1 MSQEKNV
8 SDAIHYRRSVRIYDA
23 EKLIDPVKV
32 KECIVLASLAPN
44 SSNMQLWEFHHITSN
59 VLKKQLIPLC
69 LGQNAAKTAQQFV
82 VVTVR
87 KDQWRKRQKANLE
100 YIDSVYGK
108 NTPKAKQSSREKV
121 ARAYYGKL
129 IPFAYTD
136 FLGIFGFFK
145 YVLILILGLFK
156 PMYREVRK
164 QDIRVV
170 AHKSAALAA
179 ENFMLSMASI
189 GYDTC
194 PMEGTDTWRI
204 KRLLN
209 LPLGAEINM
218 VISCGIRTPQGVYG
232 DRFRVP
238 FEDICKEWH

>member
-1 MSQEKNV
+1 MIQEKSV
-8 SDAIHYRRSVRIYDA
+8 SDAIHYRRSVRIYDP
-23 EKLIDPVKV
+23 EKPIDPIKV

-44 SSNMQLWEFHHITSN
+44 SSNMQLWEFQHITSEDI
-59 VLKKQLIPLC
+59 KKKMVPLC
-69 LGQNAAKTAQQFV
+69 FGQNTAKTAQQFV

-87 KDQWRKRQKANLE
+87 KDQWKKRQQANLRHVDD
-100 YIDSVYGK
+100 IYGK
-108 NTPKAKQSSREKV
+108 GTPKAKQSNREKV
-121 ARAYYGKL
+121 ARSYYGKL
-129 IPFAYTD
+129 MPFAYTD
-136 FLGIFGFFK
+136 FLGIFGLFK
-145 YVLILILGLFK
+145 YLLSLVMGLFK

-179 ENFMLSMASI
+179 ENFMLSMAAI

-209 LPLGAEINM
+209 LPLGSEINM
-218 VISCGIRTPQGVYG
+218 VISCGIRKPEGVYG

-238 FEDICKEWH
+238 FEAIYNEV

>member
-1 MSQEKNV
+1 
-8 SDAIHYRRSVRIYDA
+8 
-23 EKLIDPVKV
+23 
-32 KECIVLASLAPN
+32 
-44 SSNMQLWEFHHITSN
+44 MQLWEFHHITSPEI
-59 VLKKQLIPLC
+59 KEKMIPLC
-69 LGQNAAKTAQQFV
+69 FGQNTAKTAQQFV

-87 KDQWRKRQKANLE
+87 KDEWRKRQQANLE
-100 YIDSVYGK
+100 NIDAIYGK
-108 NTPKAKQSSREKV
+108 ETPKAKQSKREKV

-129 IPFAYTD
+129 MPFAYAD
-136 FLGIFGFFK
+136 FLGIFGLFK
-145 YVLILILGLFK
+145 YLLSLIMGMFK

-179 ENFMLSMASI
+179 QNFMLSMAAI

-218 VISCGIRTPQGVYG
+218 VISCGIRKPEGVYG

-238 FEDICKEWH
+238 FETVYREV

>member
-1 MSQEKNV
+1 MTQEKSV

-23 EKLIDPVKV
+23 EKPIDTLKI

-44 SSNMQLWEFHHITSN
+44 SSNMQLWEFNHITSP
-59 VLKKQLIPLC
+59 LIKKKMIPLC
-69 LGQNAAKTAQQFV
+69 FGQNTAKTAQQFV
-82 VVTVR
+82 VITVR
-87 KDQWRKRQKANLE
+87 KDQWKKRQQANLRNV
-100 YIDSVYGK
+100 DMLYGK
-108 NTPKAKQSSREKV
+108 GTPKAKQSKREKV
-121 ARAYYGKL
+121 ARSYYGKL
-129 IPFAYTD
+129 MPFAYTD
-136 FLGIFGFFK
+136 FLGIFGLFK
-145 YVLILILGLFK
+145 YLLSLVMGLFK

-164 QDIRVV
+164 QDIRVM

-179 ENFMLSMASI
+179 QNFMLSMAAI

-209 LPLGAEINM
+209 LPFGAEINM
-218 VISCGIRTPQGVYG
+218 VISCGIRKPEGVYG

-238 FEDICKEWH
+238 FETVYKEF